1 MRNKLNQ
8 ARLQSQRQQALIA
21 KLRAENK
28 TLLGRGTGSNILGRG
43 LKNAPGRAL
52 TFAFG
57 KNKRVLT
64 NVLGKPTATAL
75 KAGVRNFA
83 SRIPWFGGFL
93 VAAFSMLD
101 GDPIDRTLF
110 KTAGSLVGGAVG
122 SFIPII
128 GQIGLGTIL
137 GTVVGEYMGDL

>member
-1 MRNKLNQ
+1 MQARLNQ

-43 LKNAPGRAL
+43 LKNAPGRAIL

-64 NVLGKPTATAL
+64 ALLGGKPTATAL
-75 KAGVRNFA
+75 KAGV
-83 SRIPWFGGFL
+83 
-93 VAAFSMLD
+93 
-101 GDPIDRTLF
+101 
-110 KTAGSLVGGAVG
+110 KT
-122 SFIPII
+122 IC
-128 GQIGLGTIL
+128 
-137 GTVVGEYMGDL
+137 